1 MDRKSRRRGRRKQD
15 KWRLSLKQPRD
26 KAYFFYFP
34 LLFST
39 IGLLPTINKHKNDCH
54 SMFYKDQ
61 PFFVSITMNCWF
73 LIRIPVANEEN
84 IDTKQ
89 AGEEK

>member
-1 MDRKSRRRGRRKQD
+1 MDRKSRRRERRKKD
-15 KWRLSLKQPRD
+15 KWRLSPKQPRD

-54 SMFYKDQ
+54 DMFYKDRLN
-61 PFFVSITMNCWF
+61 FVPITMNCSF
-73 LIRIPVANEEN
+73 LIRISVG
-84 IDTKQ
+84 Q
-89 AGEEK
+89 